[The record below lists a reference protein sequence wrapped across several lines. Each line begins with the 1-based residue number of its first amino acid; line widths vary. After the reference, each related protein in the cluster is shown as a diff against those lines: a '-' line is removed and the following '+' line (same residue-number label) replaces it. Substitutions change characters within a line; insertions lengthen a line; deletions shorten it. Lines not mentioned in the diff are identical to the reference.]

1 MSNVYFKDR
10 KEAGEELSELL
21 VDAYRYEDCAVVALS
36 DGGVMVGEPIAEKL
50 HSILTMVLT
59 EDITLPGD
67 NLVVGSASQ
76 NDVFSYNN
84 QLTTSEVDEYMA
96 EFHSYIEQE
105 RRVAHEKI
113 NRLIGDGG
121 AFDRDLLI
129 DRNIILVSDGLFSGS
144 IIGAA
149 MEYLK
154 PVRIKKLIVALP
166 LANVAVV
173 DYVHVHA
180 DEVHILDVKEDFM
193 GVDHYYEDNK
203 IPTHEEIVDKLN
215 RIIMNWR

>member
-1 MSNVYFKDR
+1 MGNVYFKDR
-10 KEAGEELSELL
+10 KEAGEKLAELL
-21 VDAYRYEDCAVVALS
+21 VDTYRYEDCAVMALS
-36 DGGVMVGEPIAEKL
+36 DGGVLVGEPIAESL

-76 NDVFSYNN
+76 NDVFSYSN
-84 QLTTSEVDEYMA
+84 QLAQSEIDGYMA
-96 EFHSYIEQE
+96 EFHNYIEQE

-129 DRNIILVSDGLFSGS
+129 DRNIIVVSDGLFSGS

-154 PVRIKKLIVALP
+154 PVRIKKLIIALP
-166 LANVAVV
+166 IASVPVV
-173 DYVHVHA
+173 DYVHIHA

-203 IPTHEEIVDKLN
+203 IPDHKEIIDKLN
-215 RIIMNWR
+215 KIIMNWR

>member
-1 MSNVYFKDR
+1 MGNVYFKDR
-10 KEAGEELSELL
+10 KEAGEKLAELL
-21 VDAYRYEDCAVVALS
+21 ADTYRYEDCAVVALS
-36 DGGVMVGEPIAEKL
+36 DGGVLVGEPIAEAL
-50 HSILTMVLT
+50 HSILTMVLA

-84 QLTTSEVDEYMA
+84 QLAQSEVDEYVA
-96 EFHSYIEQE
+96 EFHSYIDQE
-105 RRVAHEKI
+105 RRVANEKI

-166 LANVAVV
+166 LANVPVV
-173 DYVHVHA
+173 DYVHIYA

-203 IPTHEEIVDKLN
+203 IPGHQEIIDKLN
-215 RIIMNWR
+215 KIIINWR

>member
-1 MSNVYFKDR
+1 MGNVYFKNR
-10 KEAGEELSELL
+10 REAGEQLSKLL
-21 VDAYRYEDCAVVALS
+21 VDTYRYEDCAVVALS
-36 DGGVMVGEPIAEKL
+36 DGGVLVGEPIAEDL

-84 QLTTSEVDEYMA
+84 QLAQSEVDEYVA

-154 PVRIKKLIVALP
+154 PVRIKKVVVALP
-166 LANVAVV
+166 IANVPVV
-173 DYVHVHA
+173 DYVHIHA
-180 DEVHILDVKEDFM
+180 DEVHILDVKEDLM
-193 GVDHYYEDNK
+193 GIDHYYEDNK
-203 IPTHEEIVDKLN
+203 IPPHEEIVDKLN
-215 RIIMNWR
+215 EIIINWR

>member
-1 MSNVYFKDR
+1 MGNVYFKDR
-10 KEAGEELSELL
+10 KEAGERLAAILA
-21 VDAYRYEDCAVVALS
+21 DTYRYEDCAVVALS
-36 DGGVMVGEPIAEKL
+36 DGGVLVGEPIAESL

-67 NLVVGSASQ
+67 NLVIGSASQ
-76 NDVFSYNN
+76 NDIFSYNN
-84 QLTTSEVDEYMA
+84 QLASSEVDEYVA

-105 RRVAHEKI
+105 RRVAHENI

-149 MEYLK
+149 MDFLK
-154 PVRIKKLIVALP
+154 PVRIKKLVVALP
-166 LANVAVV
+166 IASVPVV
-173 DYVHVHA
+173 DYVHIHA
-180 DEVHILDVKEDFM
+180 DEVHILDVKEEFM
-193 GVDHYYEDNK
+193 GIDHYYEDNTV
-203 IPTHEEIVDKLN
+203 PSHEEIVKKLN
-215 RIIMNWR
+215 EIIMKWR